1 MIQKQE
7 GVLPQ
12 GRRRARP
19 EAFQK
24 GLRQA
29 HEDLLADPAGPARYV
44 RGHNWHTALPG
55 DAMAAYVGG
64 TSEQP
69 AYDTYSALWFE
80 EAEALTGFRA
90 WQQDLAGH
98 ADKHGAPFRP
108 SLSFFLLTRE
118 VVTTAAGWGTAPPGR
133 QLSCCPAGP
142 RLTRGVSLDRPE
154 LVGLVQRCP
163 LVERCPVGGR
173 AA

>member
-1 MIQKQE
+1 
-7 GVLPQ
+7 
-12 GRRRARP
+12 
-19 EAFQK
+19 
-24 GLRQA
+24 
-29 HEDLLADPAGPARYV
+29 
-44 RGHNWHTALPG
+44 
-55 DAMAAYVGG
+55 MAAYVGG